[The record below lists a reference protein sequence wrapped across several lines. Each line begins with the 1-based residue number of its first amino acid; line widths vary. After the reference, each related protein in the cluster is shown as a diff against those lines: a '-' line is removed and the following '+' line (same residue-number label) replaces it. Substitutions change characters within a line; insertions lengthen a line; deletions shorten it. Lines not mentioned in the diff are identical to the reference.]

1 MGGLTLAA
9 HPAASR
15 AVAASAIAAGRLLT
29 LCNGACQCGAAERRR
44 TCVGVLQLLP
54 FSPLL
59 LALRKGNN
67 PHKFNTG
74 TVIFAFV
81 CVLLNEVLSF
91 FSNVF
96 FSLFF
101 FQTASTYFL
110 PFKHLVC
117 LQKKLR
123 PS

>member
-15 AVAASAIAAGRLLT
+15 VAASASAAGRLLM
-29 LCNGACQCGAAERRR
+29 LCNVACQCGAAEERRR

-59 LALRKGNN
+59 LALRKESN

-74 TVIFAFV
+74 TFISASV
-81 CVLLNEVLSF
+81 CVS
-91 FSNVF
+91 
-96 FSLFF
+96 
-101 FQTASTYFL
+101 A
-110 PFKHLVC
+110 K
-117 LQKKLR
+117 
-123 PS
+123 